1 MTPAPTLYS
10 IASGADGQLTAT
22 QVWQQDGDGPIPAG
36 CPQVRP
42 LQTGGATHLVCAAA
56 SGNSTLATVTAAAPW
71 VTADSTQ
78 LEIGGP
84 YDALE
89 PFVLGNDPYLLGYGS
104 ESGELSVYPL
114 GADLTA
120 AKPYQFFRKRPPA
133 PTAGFDM
140 IVPVVVLGNVY
151 FLGYAQ
157 KTGDV
162 RAYSLS
168 VLASTPPS
176 VPGTPPLLITPVWD
190 HQWAA
195 NWTRFAFFQLGGE
208 VFFFKINVG
217 KLNVNID
224 HLTDVPANGT
234 VEVGSYLQDQ
244 LPDALQIDVA
254 ASFYLGGGD
263 PHLLMY
269 KTSGATDLYRVR
281 GDCQGWT
288 KLGSLETVA
297 GASQVV
303 PFTIGDQTFALFY

>member
-1 MTPAPTLYS
+1 MTPTLYS
-10 IASGADGQLTAT
+10 IAPGGAAGQLTVA
-22 QVWQQDGDGPIPAG
+22 QVWQQDGDGPIPGG
-36 CPQVRP
+36 CPQVRVV
-42 LQTGGATHLVCAAA
+42 QSGSATNLVCAAG
-56 SGNSTLATVTAAAPW
+56 SGDSTVVHVTASEPW
-71 VTADSTQ
+71 FEAQPAQ
-78 LEIGGP
+78 LDIGGP

-89 PFVLGNDPYLLGYGS
+89 PFVLGNDPYLLAYAR

-114 GADLTA
+114 AGDLTA
-120 AKPYQFFRKRPPA
+120 STPYQFSRKRPPA

-151 FLGYAQ
+151 FLGYAS

-176 VPGTPPLLITPVWD
+176 APGTPPLLATPVWD
-190 HQWAA
+190 HQWAP
-195 NWTRFAFFQLGGE
+195 NWTRFAFFQFGGE
-208 VFFFKINVG
+208 VFFFKINDG

-224 HLTDVPANGT
+224 HLTDTPANGT

-244 LPDALQIDVA
+244 LPDALEIDLA
-254 ASFYLGGGD
+254 ASFYMGGGD

-288 KLGSLETVA
+288 KLASLDTVA
-297 GASQVV
+297 GATQVV